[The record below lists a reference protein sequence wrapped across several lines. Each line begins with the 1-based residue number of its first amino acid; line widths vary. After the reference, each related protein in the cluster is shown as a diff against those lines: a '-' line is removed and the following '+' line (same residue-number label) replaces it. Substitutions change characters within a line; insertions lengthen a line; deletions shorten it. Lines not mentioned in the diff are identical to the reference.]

1 MHHAHHTLSLIH
13 SPTPTPTPTQTLI
26 TIPGVQSS
34 QLLVSF
40 LTDTSDPTLFL
51 PDSVSDKA
59 GKMIKSMPSMLKREK
74 GQHMEEFLQTLVEKA
89 EFPAPQASPQTVA
102 ELTAAVETMKENEER
117 YLQEVEEDLSE
128 SETNRPKP
136 WLKQVSLGEPLELS
150 GVMDLL
156 VYMGEWTNWGGGCG
170 LMP

>member
-1 MHHAHHTLSLIH
+1 
-13 SPTPTPTPTQTLI
+13 
-26 TIPGVQSS
+26 
-34 QLLVSF
+34 
-40 LTDTSDPTLFL
+40 
-51 PDSVSDKA
+51 
-59 GKMIKSMPSMLKREK
+59 MLKREK

-156 VYMGEWTNWGGGCG
+156 VYMALNVYRVSQWQLTVLLLAKLLGKSTLETFLHNFIAHKVSLMEDETNVVELIHLLRGEPTYSDTLAELVEGN
-170 LMP
+170 